1 MAIAYNPIDNSK
13 GGICRPSF
21 LFLFYIVMIGTI
33 VNTITI
39 IVGSCVGHFAK
50 RGIKE
55 PYQKVMFTAMGL
67 ASLALGFNAVCNHLP
82 KSEYPILFIVSLSV
96 GGVIGTM
103 LDLNG
108 RFNRL
113 VNRFSKSN
121 LAQGLSTGILLYCI
135 GTLSIVGPMMSAL
148 YGDHTFLFTNATL
161 DLVTSAVLATTYGIG
176 MVLAA
181 PVLFCWQ
188 GAFYLAAKLAGGV
201 IPDAMVTEISIVG
214 GTLIAAS
221 GLGILQIKD
230 CKTLNL
236 LPALAVPILFF
247 LLKSLF

>member
-1 MAIAYNPIDNSK
+1 
-13 GGICRPSF
+13 
-21 LFLFYIVMIGTI
+21 MIGTI

-161 DLVTSAVLATTYGIG
+161 DLVTSTVLATTYGIG